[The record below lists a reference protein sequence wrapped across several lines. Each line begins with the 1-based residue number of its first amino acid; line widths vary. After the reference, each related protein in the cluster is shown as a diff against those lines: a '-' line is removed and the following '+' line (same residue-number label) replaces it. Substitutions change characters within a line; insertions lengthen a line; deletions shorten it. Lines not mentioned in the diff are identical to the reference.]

1 MVIPAHK
8 PLSQTVTADPFPLK
22 VEAHTSLRQVIAAL
36 SAAGKSYALV
46 YETNQLS
53 GILLATDVIH
63 WIADNLD
70 LEITS
75 AQRMIRSLEGLPQY
89 PISRAY
95 YQSLHNGAADGLPL
109 VDRSGQLVAVLRDQV
124 IYELKAL
131 HQSPAIALETS
142 NAGADST
149 DPVGDSCGHL
159 QYALLG
165 ARVGIW
171 MWLLESQKLTWSVET
186 ERLFGIPP
194 GSFDGQFQT
203 FLSLIHPEDREDIS
217 QDIEAA
223 LHSQQPFT
231 SNFRLP
237 QANGS
242 DRWLALRAKV
252 FGDRDQNRQ
261 MAGIVM
267 DITNQKKLEAEL
279 KRQNQRERLIGELA
293 QQIQQL
299 PDLNSVLERTV
310 LVVHQLTQ
318 ASRVVIV
325 KYGKDSSCQVLKE
338 SRDETYKSMLDWVI
352 REPWAVEEKYIKRYR
367 EGRGLAVEDVYSQRL
382 QPNHLEFLEY
392 FQVKA
397 AVVVPFLQDK
407 TLWGLMIVHQCD
419 HVRYWNTSTVR
430 LLQNLATQVSIAL
443 QQSKLHTELR
453 RANAELT
460 RMAYLDGLTQ
470 VANRRRF
477 EQYIHQEWKR
487 SAREHTSIALI
498 MCDIDYFKGFND
510 LYGHHQ
516 GDICLKRVSKAIAR
530 AVQRPADLVARY
542 GGEEFA
548 VILPNTNLVGAEQV
562 AENIRVAVRR
572 LRIPHEA
579 SASATIVT
587 LSCGVAAVVASLDAS
602 IHTLIEGA
610 DKALYRAKNNGRDQ
624 VAIAP
629 EVPSCPEARAHESG
643 LQSEPSEFANT
654 DSLD

>member
-1 MVIPAHK
+1 VVIPAYN
-8 PLSQTVTADPFPLK
+8 PLSQPVSADPSPLK
-22 VEAHTSLRQVIAAL
+22 VEAHTSLRQLIAAL
-36 SAAGKSYALV
+36 AAEEKSYALV
-46 YETNQLS
+46 YENNQLS
-53 GILLATDVIH
+53 GILLAADAIY

-70 LEITS
+70 LERTS
-75 AQRMIRSLEGLPQY
+75 AQRVIRSLEGLPQY
-89 PISRAY
+89 PVSKTY
-95 YQSLHNGAADGLPL
+95 DQLLEKQAADVLPL
-109 VDRSGQLVAVLRDQV
+109 INRSGDLVAVLKAEV
-124 IYELKAL
+124 IYEFTAPKGSLQRSQTPTMDRQDAL
-131 HQSPAIALETS
+131 LGVTSPSRA
-142 NAGADST
+142 
-149 DPVGDSCGHL
+149 SCGHL

-165 ARVGIW
+165 ARMGIW
-171 MWLLESQKLTWSVET
+171 MWSLDQPILTWSAET

-194 GSFDGQFQT
+194 GSFDGRFQT
-203 FLSLIHPEDREDIS
+203 FLSLIHPEDREDVS

-252 FGDRDQNRQ
+252 FGGRNQDRQ

-267 DITNQKKLEAEL
+267 DITNQKKLETEL
-279 KRQNQRERLIGELA
+279 KLQNQRERLIGELA

-310 LVVHQLTQ
+310 IAVHQLTQ
-318 ASRVVIV
+318 ANRVVVV
-325 KYGKDSSCQVLKE
+325 KYGNDSSCQVLKE
-338 SRDETYKSMLDWVI
+338 SCDEAYKSMLDWVI
-352 REPWAVEEKYIKRYR
+352 REPWAVEEKYVKRYQ

-397 AVVVPFLQDK
+397 AVIVPFLQDK
-407 TLWGLMIVHQCD
+407 SLWGLMIVHQCD
-419 HVRYWNTSTVR
+419 NIRYWNTSTVR

-443 QQSKLHTELR
+443 QQNKLHAELR
-453 RANAELT
+453 RANTELT

-477 EQYIHQEWKR
+477 EQYIQQEWKR
-487 SAREHTSIALI
+487 SARENTSIALI

-516 GDICLKRVSKAIAR
+516 GDVCLQRVSKAIAR

-542 GGEEFA
+542 GGEEFV
-548 VILPNTNLVGAEQV
+548 VILPNTNLIGAEQV
-562 AENIRVAVRR
+562 AENIRIAVRR
-572 LRIPHEA
+572 LRIPHAA

-587 LSCGVAAVVASLDAS
+587 LSCGVAAVVASIGSS
-602 IHTLIEGA
+602 IQNLIEGA
-610 DKALYRAKNNGRDQ
+610 DKALYQAKNNGRDQ
-624 VAIAP
+624 VAITP
-629 EVPSCPEARAHESG
+629 EVPS
-643 LQSEPSEFANT
+643 
-654 DSLD
+654 